1 VIVDSA
7 VRIAVLLPDALGT
20 YSDHGNAT
28 VLAQRA
34 RWRGIPVE
42 VCEVPAGADPPAQ
55 CDIYLL
61 GGGEDAA
68 QVLAAEWLGRHK
80 ALCRALSAGG
90 ATLAVCAGLQV
101 LGEWMQDSRGC
112 RVAGAGILDLTTS
125 TGRRRAVGE
134 VVTECVVPG
143 VGALT
148 GFENHAGRT
157 RLGPGLRPLGRVVR
171 GVGNG
176 AGEGD
181 GVRTDRVVGTYLH
194 GPVLARNPALAD
206 AVLESVTRA
215 GLPPLCLPDQ
225 VAVRRLRLDG
235 HGTLPRLLG
244 RRTSCAQNPISA
256 ARSVIARSK

>member
-1 VIVDSA
+1 MIVDSA

-42 VCEVPAGADPPAQ
+42 VCEVPAGAEPPAQ

-68 QVLAAEWLGRHK
+68 QVLAAEWLGRHRS
-80 ALCRALSAGG
+80 LCRALSAGG
-90 ATLAVCAGLQV
+90 TTLAVCAGLQI
-101 LGEWMQDSRGC
+101 LGEWTQDSRGR
-112 RVAGAGILDLTTS
+112 RVAGAGVLDLTTS

-134 VVTECVVPG
+134 VVTECADPG

-176 AGEGD
+176 VGDGD
-181 GVRTDRVVGTYLH
+181 GVLTDRIVGTYLH

-206 AVLESVTRA
+206 AVLESVTGA
-215 GLPPLCLPDQ
+215 ALPPLDLADQ
-225 VAVRRLRLDG
+225 GAVRWLRLDG
-235 HGTLPRLLG
+235 HGMRRRLLG
-244 RRTSCAQNPISA
+244 RRASRPQNPISA
-256 ARSVIARSK
+256 ARSVMARSK